1 MPDGGDAFLG
11 QGWKWPVQLVTPE
24 PTSQPSGA
32 DSTREI
38 AMSALEA
45 SVRESILLII
55 GTARGE
61 RVMRPDFGCGIH
73 DLVFA
78 PNDTTTAALAS
89 HEVRESLIEF
99 EPRAQVMD
107 LTVTADPD
115 DSGTLRMQ
123 LQYRVRST
131 NHVFNLV
138 YPFYLEKSSI

>member
-1 MPDGGDAFLG
+1 MTMPDSGDAFLG
-11 QGWKWPVQLVTPE
+11 QGWKWPVQLAGPVPGPAP
-24 PTSQPSGA
+24 PTGPVDQRA
-32 DSTREI
+32 V
-38 AMSALEA
+38 AMSPLEQ

-99 EPRAQVMD
+99 EPRIQVM
-107 LTVTADPD
+107 
-115 DSGTLRMQ
+115 
-123 LQYRVRST
+123 
-131 NHVFNLV
+131 NLSV
-138 YPFYLEKSSI
+138 V